1 MCWGSGIAVSC
12 GVGHRRGLGTTLLWL
27 WRRRAT
33 TVPIQPLAWKP
44 PYAAGAALKRQK
56 ERGKEGREER
66 KEKRKEKGKKEK
78 EEKETGDKPLLEKQ
92 MSKARATGV
101 WHGGV
106 STWSSLISAVM
117 CVRAR
122 RDRLV
127 IISLQSEI
135 FKILV
140 FNQGFSFLV
149 RF

>member
-1 MCWGSGIAVSC
+1 MSC
-12 GVGHRRGLGTTLLWL
+12 GVGGRCGSDPASPWL
-27 WRRRAT
+27 WGRPAA
-33 TVPIQPLAWKP
+33 VAPVQSLAWKP

-122 RDRLV
+122 CDRLV